1 MSEINLKQKLNV
13 MTKLIHL
20 GIDDE
25 KKLLK
30 LDIENILKIK
40 GITITEMAII
50 VELQKSI
57 KANRLYAYL
66 GGDKDETNKEA
77 PHHLEQS

>member
-50 VELQKSI
+50 VEFQK
-57 KANRLYAYL
+57 KHQRY
-66 GGDKDETNKEA
+66 GGCGCR
-77 PHHLEQS
+77 SGI

>member
-50 VELQKSI
+50 VELQK
-57 KANRLYAYL
+57 K
-66 GGDKDETNKEA
+66 
-77 PHHLEQS
+77 HQSQSLICLFRG

>member
-50 VELQKSI
+50 VEFQK
-57 KANRLYAYL
+57 K
-66 GGDKDETNKEA
+66 
-77 PHHLEQS
+77 HQSQSLICLFRG